1 MDVTAKTTDE
11 KHFVTNAQYMQGVIH
26 RSLRGRWPILK
37 SYSTRRAGWRIHCVA
52 RWLRTRTNE
61 PYCVVT
67 WNLAELSMR
76 WHNFRTLA
84 EARKYA
90 HTLL

>member
-1 MDVTAKTTDE
+1 MDVAAKITDE
-11 KHFVTNAQYMQGVIH
+11 KHSVKNAQYMQSVIH
-26 RSLRGRWPILK
+26 RSLHGRWPILK
-37 SYSTRRAGWRIHCVA
+37 SYGMRRDGLRIHCVA

-67 WNLAELSMR
+67 WNIAELGMH